1 MESVP
6 LIIGLHSCND
16 RYKATDRRNMT
27 TPTVPES
34 MKRNAEGLGVWEH
47 RGKVAA
53 VGIGHSPTARR
64 WDGSADTTIGAL
76 AIDAIRK
83 AIADAGV
90 SPDQVDGLVLDGGTT
105 TGAHWEEGDP
115 VPMDVVNAWNPTS
128 DPLDGIAQLS
138 AEWILKNM
146 PELTNVNFTMYGP
159 VCMSN
164 TIVTAAQA
172 VGDGLTNTC
181 IVLKGWHNLPG
192 RYYQGGANAVDTRP
206 GLAAISG
213 LWGGPASY
221 GTALQFAA
229 YCSKYGKNHDMM
241 APFVVQSKELGL
253 LFPEGFFAQHR
264 PEAITT
270 EDYLSARWIAK
281 PANLYDNDIPIMC
294 AGAYIFTTAER
305 AKDMKQKPVY
315 ILNHA
320 SSNTVARSLT
330 PSLDEVEE
338 DTARTARKL
347 YEGAGITANDLS
359 FENMY
364 DGFTLFHQ
372 FHIEGLGFRGIKFGE
387 ALDFYATDIG
397 IHGPNPVSPSGGN
410 AGSGRTRFWMHT
422 DCIQQ
427 IQGRAG
433 ARQITGIKPEIG
445 VSGGPMPMGGDFTVW
460 GANPD

>member
-1 MESVP
+1 MSVTQNAP
-6 LIIGLHSCND
+6 
-16 RYKATDRRNMT
+16 A
-27 TPTVPES
+27 S
-34 MKRNAEGLGVWEH
+34 MYRTKEDLGVWEH

-64 WDGSADTTIGAL
+64 WDGSPDTSIGAL

-105 TGAHWEEGDP
+105 TGAHWEAGDP

-192 RYYQGGANAVDTRP
+192 RYYQGGANALDTRP

-281 PANLYDNDIPIMC
+281 PANLYDNDSK
-294 AGAYIFTTAER
+294 R
-305 AKDMKQKPVY
+305 
-315 ILNHA
+315 LNLLFDA
-320 SSNTVARSLT
+320 NKMLVARYETMDWDGDGIIDGSNDSNLSHKEEGFFDPWYKALYT
-330 PSLDEVEE
+330 SWLD
-338 DTARTARKL
+338 DWYL
-347 YEGAGITANDLS
+347 GGDIDLAS
-359 FENMY
+359 
-364 DGFTLFHQ
+364 
-372 FHIEGLGFRGIKFGE
+372 
-387 ALDFYATDIG
+387 
-397 IHGPNPVSPSGGN
+397 
-410 AGSGRTRFWMHT
+410 
-422 DCIQQ
+422 
-427 IQGRAG
+427 G
-433 ARQITGIKPEIG
+433 AR
-445 VSGGPMPMGGDFTVW
+445 FF
-460 GANPD
+460 